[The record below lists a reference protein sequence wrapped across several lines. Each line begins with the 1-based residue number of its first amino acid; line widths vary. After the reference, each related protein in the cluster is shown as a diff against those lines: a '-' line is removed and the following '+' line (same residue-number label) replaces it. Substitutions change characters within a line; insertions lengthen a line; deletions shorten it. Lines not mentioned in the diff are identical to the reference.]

1 MHRFLLEKYFFQRQS
16 LRSWW
21 VWNSCIPYAT
31 RNHDLWPN
39 RSRLWCLR
47 GFSLLQ
53 IGSLQTRYRR
63 PSGRPCDQNH
73 GLGNR
78 KWRGLLVS
86 LKLQQPVNIFCVKI
100 VQCHTYVIIL
110 TLIQARYELMEFW
123 LGRSWNF
130 QNFSRQRWV
139 RNRRRILRSKS

>member
-1 MHRFLLEKYFFQRQS
+1 MHRFLLEKYFFQRQI
-16 LRSWW
+16 LRIWR
-21 VWNSCIPYAT
+21 VWNSCISYAA
-31 RNHDLWPN
+31 RNHDFRPN

-47 GFSLLQ
+47 GFSRLQ
-53 IGSLQTRYRR
+53 IRSLQTRYRR
-63 PSGRPCDQNH
+63 PSGRSCDQNH

-86 LKLQQPVNIFCVKI
+86 LKLEQSVNIFCVKFL
-100 VQCHTYVIIL
+100 QSHNYVIIV

-139 RNRRRILRSKS
+139 WYRGWILRSKS